1 MFYTKQEFL
10 NALGVRSL
18 HESFF
23 EDYEVSLAEFD
34 SKGAFFLAD
43 SFVEALQAEWGFLR
57 EKYDFVM

>member
-1 MFYTKQEFL
+1 MSYTKQEFL

-43 SFVEALQAEWGFLR
+43 SFVEAL
-57 EKYDFVM
+57 